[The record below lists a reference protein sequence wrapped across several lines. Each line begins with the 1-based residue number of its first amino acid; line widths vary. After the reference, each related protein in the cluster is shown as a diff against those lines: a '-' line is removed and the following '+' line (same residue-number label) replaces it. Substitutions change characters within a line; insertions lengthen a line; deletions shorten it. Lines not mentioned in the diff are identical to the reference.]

1 MIIVEKKK
9 EFIKE
14 IKKSKN
20 IFIMAHSNLDL
31 DAIGSSIGMY
41 MILKKLK
48 KNCYMIIDDQENE
61 PGVAKVLRELDGCL
75 QIMESKDIPDKLS
88 KMDSKNLL
96 LILDTNK
103 TDLVQSK
110 KALDYFSRKIIMDH
124 HELGKT
130 SIKDAS
136 LMLVDDHVSST
147 CEMICQLVET
157 YKVELDPYYCTVVL
171 AGIVLDTN
179 NFTLKT
185 SNNTF
190 YAAYYLTSLGA
201 SVKKVQY
208 LLKQDLKDYTERQK
222 LLTGIKIVNNN
233 IAITKGSPYTVYR
246 REDLAKMADT
256 LLFFN
261 DVEVSFVIGKI
272 SEDTVG
278 ISGRSMGNIN
288 ILPIL
293 EKIGGGGDEYNGA
306 TKFEKITIS
315 KAEEKL
321 MQAIQIKKR

>member
-1 MIIVEKKK
+1 MLIVKKKK
-9 EFIKE
+9 ELVRE
-14 IKKSKN
+14 LKKSN
-20 IFIMAHSNLDL
+20 NVFLMAHKNLDL

-41 MILKKLK
+41 RILKKQH
-48 KNCYMIIDDQENE
+48 KNCYLIIDEKEQE
-61 PGVAKVLRELDGCL
+61 PGVAKVLRELEGCL
-75 QIMESKDIPDKLS
+75 NIIESSEVERYLS
-88 KMDSKNLL
+88 KIDDRNLL

-110 KALDYFSRKIIMDH
+110 KVLDYFSRKIIMDH
-124 HELGKT
+124 HETGKT
-130 SIKDAS
+130 SIKNAT
-136 LMLVDDHVSST
+136 LEIIDDEASST
-147 CEMICQLVET
+147 CEMVCQLVEV

-185 SNNTF
+185 SNDTF
-190 YAAYYLTSLGA
+190 YAAYYLTTLGA

-222 LLTGIKIVNNN
+222 LLTGIKMINNN
-233 IAITKGSPYTVYR
+233 IALTKGSPYTIYR

-256 LLFFN
+256 LLYFD
-261 DVEVSFVIGKI
+261 DVEASFVIGKI
-272 SEDTVG
+272 GKDTVG
-278 ISGRSMGNIN
+278 ISGRSMGNMN

-293 EKIGGGGDEYNGA
+293 EKLGGGGEDYNGA
-306 TKFEKITIS
+306 AKFENITIS

-321 MQAIQIKKR
+321 MQALGKKKR

>member
-1 MIIVEKKK
+1 MLVVEKKK
-9 EFIKE
+9 ELIRE

-20 IFIMAHSNLDL
+20 IFIMAHRDLDL

-41 MILKKLK
+41 MVLKKLK
-48 KNCYMIIDDQENE
+48 KTCYLIIDDKENE
-61 PGVAKVLRELDGCL
+61 LGVSKILRELDGCVNV
-75 QIMESKDIPDKLS
+75 IESKTIEEKLYPR
-88 KMDSKNLL
+88 KNKNLL

-103 TDLVQSK
+103 QDLVQSK
-110 KALDYFSRKIIMDH
+110 KALDYFDRKIIMDH
-124 HELGKT
+124 HELGKS
-130 SIKDAS
+130 SIKNVD
-136 LMLVDDHVSST
+136 LMIVDDQVSST
-147 CEMICQLVET
+147 CEMVCQLIET
-157 YKVELDPYYCTVVL
+157 YQVALDPYYCTVIL

-208 LLKQDLKDYTERQK
+208 LLKQDLKEYTERQK
-222 LLTGIKIVNNN
+222 MLTGIKMINNN
-233 IAITKGSPYTVYR
+233 IAITKGSPYTIYR

-261 DVEVSFVIGKI
+261 EVEASFVIGKI
-272 SEDTVG
+272 SKDVVG
-278 ISGRSMGNIN
+278 ISGRSLGNMA

-293 EKIGGGGDEYNGA
+293 EKLGGGGDEYNGA
-306 TKFEKITIS
+306 AKFEKVPIS
-315 KAEEKL
+315 KVEEQL
-321 MQAIQIKKR
+321 IQTINSKKR

>member
-1 MIIVEKKK
+1 MIIIEKKK

-14 IKKSKN
+14 IKKAKN

-41 MILKKLK
+41 MILKKIK
-48 KNCYMIIDDQENE
+48 KNCYIIIDDKENE

-75 QIMESKDIPDKLS
+75 NIIESKEIPEQLS
-88 KMDSKNLL
+88 KIDAKNLL

-103 TDLVQSK
+103 IDLVQSK
-110 KALDYFSRKIIMDH
+110 KALEYFNHKIVMDH

-130 SIKDAS
+130 SIKDAT
-136 LMLVDDHVSST
+136 LMLVDDHASST
-147 CEMICQLVET
+147 CEMVCQLIET
-157 YKVELDPYYCTVVL
+157 YKVDLDPYYCTVVL

-185 SNNTF
+185 SNDTF

-222 LLTGIKIVNNN
+222 LLTGIKIINNN
-233 IAITKGSPYTVYR
+233 IAITKGSPYTIYR

-261 DVEVSFVIGKI
+261 DIEVSFVIGKI
-272 SEDTVG
+272 GEDIIG
-278 ISGRSMGNIN
+278 ISGRSMGNID

-306 TKFEKITIS
+306 AKLEKMTIS

-321 MQAIQIKKR
+321 MHAIDVKKR

>member
-1 MIIVEKKK
+1 MLIVEKKK
-9 EFIKE
+9 KLAKE
-14 IKKSKN
+14 IKQSKN
-20 IFIMAHSNLDL
+20 IFIMAHRDLDL

-48 KNCYMIIDDQENE
+48 KNCYLIIDDKENE
-61 PGVAKVLRELDGCL
+61 LGVSKVLRELDGCL
-75 QIMESKDIPDKLS
+75 NIIESSKIPDKLHHNQN
-88 KMDSKNLL
+88 KNLL
-96 LILDTNK
+96 LVLDTNK

-110 KALDYFSRKIIMDH
+110 KALEYFSRKVIMDH

-136 LMLVDDHVSST
+136 LEIVDDQVSST
-147 CEMICQLVET
+147 CEMVCQLLET
-157 YKVELDPYYCTVVL
+157 YRVELDPYYCTVVL
-171 AGIVLDTN
+171 AGIILDTN

-185 SNNTF
+185 SNDTF

-222 LLTGIKIVNNN
+222 LLTGIKMVNNN
-233 IAITKGSPYTVYR
+233 IAITKGSPYTIYR

-261 DVEVSFVIGKI
+261 DVEASFVIGKI
-272 SEDTVG
+272 GPDTVG
-278 ISGRSMGNIN
+278 VSGRSMGNKS
-288 ILPIL
+288 ILSIL
-293 EKIGGGGDEYNGA
+293 ETLGGGGDEYNGA
-306 TKFEKITIS
+306 AKFEKLPIS
-315 KAEEKL
+315 KVEEKL
-321 MQAIQIKKR
+321 LQAITKDKR